1 MRIDRGKLSVMPAAA
16 LPGIHNENEFFS
28 HHYLSEIFAGDVRE
42 TVERWRAAAEEAG
55 GADAGDAPGGPPNA
69 ALRALAPDYVRFRR
83 AFERE
88 RRAERRLVG
97 DGVASQIH

>member
-1 MRIDRGKLSVMPAAA
+1 MTAAA

-55 GADAGDAPGGPPNA
+55 GGDAPGGPICSRSARSTPTA
-69 ALRALAPDYVRFRR
+69 RATTRWRCAPTRSSSSARGRR
-83 AFERE
+83 PRPSSA
-88 RRAERRLVG
+88 RRG
-97 DGVASQIH
+97 TT

>member
-1 MRIDRGKLSVMPAAA
+1 MTAAA

-55 GADAGDAPGGPPNA
+55 GAGGGDAPGGPPNA
-69 ALRALAPDYVRFRR
+69 RCAPSRR
-83 AFERE
+83 STSGSAARSS
-88 RRAERRLVG
+88 
-97 DGVASQIH
+97 ASGAPNGG